1 MPTAHYNLGVS
12 PEEAIQAGVV
22 PGDEPVVVDESL
34 EAEIIAGSAPVVET
48 VVEEVV
54 ETVVP
59 SPAPVIATA
68 VEDDE
73 PGDPNL
79 VKTSAGWEY
88 RVDLGDGSGVQVFK
102 GKTQKQVIAALGKAQ
117 VNASKK
123 IRQQEQEKRLLIAN
137 EPAEV
142 EEPQTRF
149 KPRALT
155 AEEQWEISQNLG
167 DPSKASKALDKYFEI
182 RVGGSIEQVIEKITS
197 HDDDLEFRRA
207 RNEALAFIR
216 ETPEFYNSENNS
228 VTLASYV
235 EKQGWASTKRNLRKA
250 FVILTDD
257 NKLEQRPSEQ
267 VLTPEVEEVSTT
279 SSREAAVAT
288 PVVETPATTAVPV
301 TKPVSAEPVKPAG
314 LPEGSRVRPG
324 SSSTGMSPRQ
334 SSVRA
339 GGATPAAPVGLT
351 AEEYHRIPSSTVK
364 LKYKTDPVFKAGVDK
379 LMVEGKI

>member
-1 MPTAHYNLGVS
+1 MVVMPTAHYNLGVS

-22 PGDEPVVVDESL
+22 PGDEPAAAVSP
-34 EAEIIAGSAPVVET
+34 EAEIVDGVAPVVEAI
-48 VVEEVV
+48 VDPEVV

-59 SPAPVIATA
+59 ASAPIIAPA

-137 EPAEV
+137 EPAEI

-197 HDDDLEFRRA
+197 HD
-207 RNEALAFIR
+207 
-216 ETPEFYNSENNS
+216 
-228 VTLASYV
+228 
-235 EKQGWASTKRNLRKA
+235 
-250 FVILTDD
+250 
-257 NKLEQRPSEQ
+257 
-267 VLTPEVEEVSTT
+267 
-279 SSREAAVAT
+279 
-288 PVVETPATTAVPV
+288 
-301 TKPVSAEPVKPAG
+301 
-314 LPEGSRVRPG
+314 
-324 SSSTGMSPRQ
+324 
-334 SSVRA
+334 
-339 GGATPAAPVGLT
+339 
-351 AEEYHRIPSSTVK
+351 
-364 LKYKTDPVFKAGVDK
+364 
-379 LMVEGKI
+379 

>member
-1 MPTAHYNLGVS
+1 MPTSHYNLGVS

-22 PGDEPVVVDESL
+22 PGDEPAAAVSP
-34 EAEIIAGSAPVVET
+34 EAEIIAGVVPVVES
-48 VVEEVV
+48 VVEGSEVV
-54 ETVVP
+54 ETVVSAP
-59 SPAPVIATA
+59 PPVVAPVI
-68 VEDDE
+68 EDDE

-123 IRQQEQEKRLLIAN
+123 IRQQEQQNRLLIAN
-137 EPAEV
+137 EPAEI

-155 AEEQWEISQNLG
+155 ADEQWEISQNLS

-182 RVGGSIEQVIEKITS
+182 RVGGSIEQVIEKITN

-216 ETPEFYNSENNS
+216 ETPEFYNSEENGLR
-228 VTLASYV
+228 LANYIE
-235 EKQGWASTKRNLRKA
+235 EKGWASTKRNLRKA
-250 FVILTDD
+250 FVILTDER
-257 NKLEQRPSEQ
+257 KLEQRPSDQ

-279 SSREAAVAT
+279 SSREAAV
-288 PVVETPATTAVPV
+288 PVTEEPAAAVPV
-301 TKPVSAEPVKPAG
+301 AKPVSAEPAKPAG

-334 SSVRA
+334 SSVRT
-339 GGATPAAPVGLT
+339 GGATPATPVGLT
-351 AEEYHRIPSSTVK
+351 AEEYHKIPTATIK
-364 LKYKTDPVFKAGVDK
+364 LKYKTDATFKASVDK
-379 LMVEGKI
+379 LLAEGKI